1 MMNGPT
7 AADDIREMLQVWSVI
22 EAAVLIAYP
31 NATPQERYSRACE
44 AMDQALGLQD
54 AAQREHNNKIELMLE
69 EITVPT

>member
-22 EAAVLIAYP
+22 EAAVLIVYP
-31 NATPQERYSRACE
+31 NETDGQRYSRACE

-54 AAQREHNNKIELMLE
+54 AAQRERNHQIELMLE